1 MVNEDQS
8 ERPPTKE
15 SSSHTTVVE
24 HRGHIPW
31 VAHRMDQANGMTKE
45 ATARAL
51 KSMKPRPLNWI
62 GRWARSQGGVLIQ
75 TEDTGCPLI

>member
-15 SSSHTTVVE
+15 SSSCRTVVE

-31 VAHRMDQANGMTKE
+31 VVHQMDWANGTTNK
-45 ATARAL
+45 ATACAL
-51 KSMKPRPLNWI
+51 KSTKPRPPNWI
-62 GRWARSQGGVLIQ
+62 GRWARSQGGVLIP
-75 TEDTGCPLI
+75 TEDAGCPLI